1 MRKLWNKATKTEY
14 KSKTKWKPKT
24 KPRMVRD
31 MAIKKVMQDIFSDAI
46 GGGGIFAMVHGI
58 LSDIDVV
65 LKIVCSIGGLVLV
78 VVSIIY
84 KWALYKELKNKNK
97 NGTLNGN

>member
-1 MRKLWNKATKTEY
+1 
-14 KSKTKWKPKT
+14 
-24 KPRMVRD
+24 
-31 MAIKKVMQDIFSDAI
+31 MAIKKVVQDLFSDAI
-46 GGGGIFAMVHGI
+46 GGGGIIAMIHGI

-65 LKIVCSIGGLVLV
+65 LKIVCSIGGLILV
-78 VVSIIY
+78 IVSIIY